1 VYTCGVARVNGKC
14 CKYRIISIDTSE
26 RSAVDIDS
34 AGQIGD
40 ICLISP
46 IIIGRPQVPTTT
58 APLHSPDFYAGDPY
72 PTYRELRATTP
83 VAWNDVTN
91 FWALLK
97 YEDVRFV
104 AGHPQLFTSTKGITI
119 PDPAQPEPVQEG
131 NLIFTD
137 PPRHR
142 QLRNLINSGFT
153 RRQVTLLEP
162 KVRAIVKGILD
173 GVDPSRE
180 YEFAEEIAA
189 PLPTRMIAEM
199 LGAPAEDWE
208 RFRTWSDAAVGT
220 ADPDIEMDSLAALG
234 ELYEYFTK
242 LIADRR
248 TGAVTDQD
256 DLLTI
261 LANAE
266 VDGERLGDEDLL
278 NFSFLLLVAGN
289 ETTRNL
295 IALGT
300 KALIDHPD
308 QFALLRSDP
317 SLLPGAVEEMLRYTS
332 PVTHMARRATQD
344 VEIRGQQI
352 KAGDTVVMLYGSAN
366 RDEAVFGPNSE
377 EFDIT
382 RNPNPHI
389 AFGAGEHACL
399 GAQLARL
406 EAQVMFEVL
415 LGTYPTIE
423 LTGKVTRLRATMV
436 PGVKRMPVRLKVNA

>member
-1 VYTCGVARVNGKC
+1 
-14 CKYRIISIDTSE
+14 
-26 RSAVDIDS
+26 
-34 AGQIGD
+34 
-40 ICLISP
+40 
-46 IIIGRPQVPTTT
+46 VPTAPASPASRPTSSV
-58 APLHSPDFYAGDPY
+58 PLHSPDFYAGDPY
-72 PTYRELRATTP
+72 PDYREIRESAP
-83 VAWNDVTN
+83 VIWNDVTN
-91 FWALLK
+91 FWALTK

-104 AGHPQLFTSTKGITI
+104 SGHPHIFSSTKGITI
-119 PDPAQPEPVQEG
+119 PDPSQPEPVQEG

-142 QLRNLINSGFT
+142 QLRKLINSGFT

-162 KVRAIVKGILD
+162 KVREIVKGIVD
-173 GVDPSRE
+173 GVDTSRE

-199 LGAPAEDWE
+199 LGAPPEDWE
-208 RFRTWSDAAVGT
+208 RFRAWSDAAVGT
-220 ADPDIEMDSLAALG
+220 ADPDIEMDHLVALG

-242 LIADRR
+242 LIAVRR
-248 TGAVTDQD
+248 SGEVTGQD

-261 LANAE
+261 LASAE
-266 VDGERLGDEDLL
+266 VDGERLTDEDLL

-300 KALIDHPD
+300 KALLDHPD
-308 QFALLRSDP
+308 QFALLRSKP
-317 SLLPGAVEEMLRYTS
+317 ELLSCAVEEMLRFTS
-332 PVTHMARRATQD
+332 PVTHMARQATED

-352 KAGDTVVMLYGSAN
+352 KAGETVVMLYGAAN
-366 RDEAVFGPNSE
+366 RDVDIFGPTAE
-377 EFDIT
+377 DFDIT

-406 EAQVMFEVL
+406 EARVMFEVL

-423 LTGKVTRLRATMV
+423 LTGEVTRIRATMV
-436 PGVKRMPVRLKVNA
+436 PGVKRMPVRLGAST